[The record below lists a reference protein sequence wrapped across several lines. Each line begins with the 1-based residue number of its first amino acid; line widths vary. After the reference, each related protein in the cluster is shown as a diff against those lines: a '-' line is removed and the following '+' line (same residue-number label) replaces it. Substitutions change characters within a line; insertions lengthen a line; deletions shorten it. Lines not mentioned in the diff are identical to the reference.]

1 MNWGT
6 KIVLGMVVFMLF
18 IIGMV
23 VYMFRVHGND
33 TLVDEDYYE
42 KGINYNDEYNAN
54 QNVITDKAEPKITI
68 SDSQI
73 IIQLKDSANYH
84 LTLARPSTNKDKLAD
99 SGETVSDANLIIIN
113 RQNMHTGLWYLELK
127 WSSNAKK
134 YQLKKSITL

>member
-6 KIVLGMVVFMLF
+6 KIVLGMAVFMLF

-42 KGINYNDEYNAN
+42 KGINYDEEYNAN

-68 SDSQI
+68 SESQI
-73 IIQLKDSANYH
+73 IIQLKDSADYN
-84 LTLARPSTNKDKLAD
+84 LTLTRPSTKRDKLAD
-99 SGETVSDANLIIIN
+99 SGATVSDANLIIIN
-113 RQNMHTGLWYLELK
+113 RLNMHSGIWYLELK
-127 WSSNAKK
+127 WTSNAKK

>member
-6 KIVLGMVVFMLF
+6 KIVLGMAVFMLF

-23 VYMFRVHGND
+23 VYMFSVHGND

-73 IIQLKDSANYH
+73 IIQLKDSANYN
-84 LTLARPSTNKDKLAD
+84 LKLARPSTKRDQLAD
-99 SGETVSDANLIIIN
+99 SGATVSDAHLIIIN
-113 RQNMHTGLWYLELK
+113 HQNMHKGLWYLELK
-127 WSSNAKK
+127 WTSNSKK

>member
-23 VYMFRVHGND
+23 VYMFSVHGND

-54 QNVITDKAEPKITI
+54 QNLIEDKAEPKITI

-73 IIQLKDSANYH
+73 IIQLKDSANYN
-84 LTLARPSTNKDKLAD
+84 LTLARPSTKKDKLAD
-99 SGETVSDANLIIIN
+99 SGATVSDANLIIIN

-127 WSSNAKK
+127 WTSNAKK

>member
-6 KIVLGMVVFMLF
+6 KIVLGMIVFMLF

-23 VYMFRVHGND
+23 VYMFKIHGND
-33 TLVDEDYYE
+33 NLVDEDYYE

-73 IIQLKDSANYH
+73 IIQLKDSANYN
-84 LTLARPSTNKDKLAD
+84 LKLARPSTKKDKLAD
-99 SGETVSDANLIIIN
+99 SGATVSDAHLIIIN
-113 RQNMHTGLWYLELK
+113 RQNMHSGVWYLELK
-127 WSSNAKK
+127 WISNAKK